1 MSDMDD
7 MLALGLSTLATTKGE
22 DLSWRAGESGGFTAL
37 TGFCLEV
44 DRVGEPVFDEDD
56 KATVQKRTATLH
68 GPLTPVLSQ
77 GGQVRDGK
85 GGLDWTIESVKL
97 GNKQVCLLW
106 RHEVLATGPD
116 RGGQA

>member
-1 MSDMDD
+1 MSIMDD
-7 MLALGLSTLATTKGE
+7 ILAAGLSSLATIKGE
-22 DLSWRAGESGGFTAL
+22 DLSWRAGESGSWTDL

-44 DRVGEPVFDEDD
+44 DRVGEPVYDEDD
-56 KATVQKRTATLH
+56 KVTLIKRTATLH

-85 GGLDWTIESVKL
+85 GGLDWSIESTEL

>member
-1 MSDMDD
+1 MSDLDD
-7 MLALGLSTLATTKGE
+7 ILAFGLSVLADHKGE
-22 DLSWRAGESGGFTAL
+22 DLSWRAGESGDFTAL

-44 DRVGEPVFDEDD
+44 DRVGEPIYDEDD
-56 KATVQKRTATLH
+56 HATVQKRTATLH
-68 GPLTPVLSQ
+68 GPLTPALSQ

-85 GGLDWTIESVKL
+85 GGKDWSIESVKL

-106 RHEVLATGPD
+106 RHEVLGTGPD